1 MPKRHFTYRSLLTA
15 GVLALSSILATVAT
29 VFADGGG
36 IPFPK

>member
-15 GVLALSSILATVAT
+15 GILAITSIFVTVAT
-29 VFADGGG
+29 ALADGGG